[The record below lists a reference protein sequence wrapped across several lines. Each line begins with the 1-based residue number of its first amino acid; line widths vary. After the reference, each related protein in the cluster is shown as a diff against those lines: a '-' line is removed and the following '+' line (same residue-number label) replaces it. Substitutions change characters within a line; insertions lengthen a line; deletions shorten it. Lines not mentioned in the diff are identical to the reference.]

1 MINGIDLSH
10 WNVVTDW
17 EGLKAQGIEFVILKA
32 GGSDKGA
39 LYKDKK
45 FEEYYT
51 RAKAVGLKV
60 GAYFYAGIDS
70 YTEEAGK
77 RDANYFSQLLKGKQF
92 EMPVY
97 CDFEVK
103 TGYSKTE
110 QSRYCIAFCDF
121 MEDKGFYAGIYG
133 SEISTFR
140 DKLVLG
146 MLTQYCLWVAR
157 YGKKPAFGGMWQKSS
172 SGSVRGIIGRVDLD
186 ECFVDY
192 STVIIKK
199 GFNGYGHQR
208 YY

>member
-1 MINGIDLSH
+1 MKGIDLSH
-10 WNVVTDW
+10 WNIVTDW
-17 EGLKAQGIEFVILKA
+17 KRVKDAGIEFVILKA
-32 GGSDKGA
+32 GGSDSGA

-45 FEEYYT
+45 FEEYYAA
-51 RAKAVGLKV
+51 AKAVGLKV

-77 RDANYFSQLLKGKQF
+77 RDANFFWQLLKGKQF

-97 CDFEVK
+97 VDYEVK
-103 TGYSKTE
+103 TIGSKTE

-121 MEDKGFYAGIYG
+121 MEDKNYYAGIYG

-157 YGKKPAFGGMWQKSS
+157 YGKKPAFGGIWQTTS
-172 SGSVRGIIGRVDLD
+172 SGRVTGIIGRVDLD
-186 ECFVDY
+186 ECYINY
-192 STVIIKK
+192 SSAIIKK
-199 GFNGYGHQR
+199 GLNGYGR
-208 YY
+208 EAYY